1 MPLFLTT
8 LSVLLVVDFLIDR
21 VGGEQLIVRA
31 DSLHGA
37 AVENDDLIRI
47 LHGGNT
53 LCNDNLGRVRD
64 FLRECLADERIRF
77 GIDRT
82 GRVIKN
88 EDLRLFQQRTR
99 NSESLL
105 LNAGDI

>member
-1 MPLFLTT
+1 MRT
-8 LSVLLVVDFLIDR
+8 
-21 VGGEQLIVRA
+21 

-99 NSESLL
+99 NAESLL
-105 LNAGDI
+105 LTAGDI